1 VGWRERSFT
10 TKNSALG
17 VGTIADVPLLARAIL
32 LRRSNAWLSNPGRS
46 TFTVFPFAVPAE
58 FGWVP
63 FNRALGTV
71 GAPRDERSIGKV
83 SPVESRLTGSE
94 CSC

>member
-1 VGWRERSFT
+1 VGWREHSFT

-46 TFTVFPFAVPAE
+46 TFSVFPFAVPAE
-58 FGWVP
+58 FVGSPSIARLAPSV
-63 FNRALGTV
+63 RRGTN
-71 GAPRDERSIGKV
+71 ARSAKDL
-83 SPVESRLTGSE
+83 PWKAD
-94 CSC
+94 